1 MQDREREST
10 TEQSTVS
17 DLWVEIA
24 GAIFLTKRVWKDG
37 GLSERRYNY
46 ELRYDCDSGVYE

>member
-37 GLSERRYNY
+37 GFK
-46 ELRYDCDSGVYE
+46 

>member
-24 GAIFLTKRVWKDG
+24 GTIFLTKRVWKDG